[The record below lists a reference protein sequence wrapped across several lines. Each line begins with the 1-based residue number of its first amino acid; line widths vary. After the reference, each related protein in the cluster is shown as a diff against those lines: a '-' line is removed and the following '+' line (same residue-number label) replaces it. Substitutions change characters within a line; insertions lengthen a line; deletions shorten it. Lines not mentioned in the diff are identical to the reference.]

1 MTIKREAM
9 MKSNAFQNERKHLLY
24 VQKIKLLFKTFLCF
38 ILLLKMIFHINCIVI
53 VGVPS

>member
-38 ILLLKMIFHINCIVI
+38 ILLLKMIFHIC
-53 VGVPS
+53 